1 MVEHDK
7 FSADLMEL
15 EHLLVREFRALQ
27 ELLETSQKERTCL
40 LSKDNKLMRVVED
53 KEVLLDQ
60 LGIMED
66 SRRKAVQDISLA
78 LKIQSDSSG
87 SVGSLLP
94 YLNAADANRI
104 GRLAEGV
111 VTLAG
116 QTRELN
122 EENHA
127 LALVKLD
134 WLKAAQ
140 SVFIGMLDPE
150 VDYRPANSFP
160 ASREAGWGT
169 ASVEIR
175 A

>member
-1 MVEHDK
+1 MIEHDK

-15 EHLLVREFRALQ
+15 EHLLVKQFRTLQ
-27 ELLETSQKERTCL
+27 ELLEVSQKERAQL
-40 LSKDNKLMRVVED
+40 LSGDEKIMRVVED

-60 LGIMED
+60 LGLIDD
-66 SRRKAVQDISLA
+66 SRRKVVQDLSLA
-78 LKIQSDSSG
+78 LKIQSDSG

-94 YLNAADANRI
+94 HLGRDDANRV
-104 GRLAEGV
+104 GRLAEGI

-122 EENHA
+122 QENQA
-127 LALVKLD
+127 LAIIKLD
-134 WLKAAQ
+134 WIKAAQ
-140 SVFIGMLDPE
+140 SVFFGILEPDI
-150 VDYRPANSFP
+150 DYRPVSSVP
-160 ASREAGWGT
+160 PSRQSGWGT